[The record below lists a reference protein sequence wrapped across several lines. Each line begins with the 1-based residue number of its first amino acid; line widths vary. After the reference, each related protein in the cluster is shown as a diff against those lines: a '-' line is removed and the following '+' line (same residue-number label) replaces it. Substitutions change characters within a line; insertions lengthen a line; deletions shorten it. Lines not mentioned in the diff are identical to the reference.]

1 MHPMK
6 VVVFDLDQTLGHF
19 IELRKIWELL
29 NYYFS
34 NNSVYFHESISKNHF
49 NHLLDLY
56 PEFIRPNM
64 FDLLNYLKRKKV
76 SGQCSRIML
85 YTNNQA
91 SKEWSSLIVEYF
103 HRKINYSLF
112 DQIIGAFKINGKR
125 IELGRTTKDKTISD
139 FIRCTKLPKN
149 TQICFLDDV
158 HHPEMIHDNVYYI
171 KLKPYVYYL
180 SFSTMISRLNS
191 NDFWIPICN
200 NSSCNFEK
208 FSEEYLKDFSQNNI
222 VKTKEEHEID
232 EIVSKKIVMLVQDFF
247 RKWKKMYTQ
256 KNRKSNNNITLKNF

>member
-34 NNSVYFHESISKNHF
+34 TNPLYFHESISKNHF

-64 FDLLNYLKRKKV
+64 FELLNYLKRKKV
-76 SGQCSRIML
+76 SGKCSRIML

-112 DQIIGAFKINGKR
+112 DQIIGAFKINGK
-125 IELGRTTKDKTISD
+125 
-139 FIRCTKLPKN
+139 
-149 TQICFLDDV
+149 
-158 HHPEMIHDNVYYI
+158 
-171 KLKPYVYYL
+171 
-180 SFSTMISRLNS
+180 
-191 NDFWIPICN
+191 
-200 NSSCNFEK
+200 
-208 FSEEYLKDFSQNNI
+208 
-222 VKTKEEHEID
+222 
-232 EIVSKKIVMLVQDFF
+232 
-247 RKWKKMYTQ
+247 
-256 KNRKSNNNITLKNF
+256 